1 MSAKTKNIII
11 QSIAYVLFLGLI
23 LYIVIVQYIQKLE
36 IPKLQKIA
44 LPSLIAVLVLFL
56 VFYKKIK
63 EKIARKLSAI
73 ETAKELGNAGTTN
86 SVTVCILESLGV
98 VVPVALLAAI
108 FLVGGSYLKEIGK
121 ILVECLLIYLLPFAG
136 NIWCKCNIKA
146 EMIEKK
152 TQADE
157 KLAEK
162 IASKMQYK

>member
-1 MSAKTKNIII
+1 MSAKTKNMII
-11 QSIAYVLFLGLI
+11 QSISYTLFLGLI
-23 LYIVIVQYIQKLE
+23 GYIVIVQYIQKLE

-44 LPSLIAVLVLFL
+44 LPSLISVLVLFL

-73 ETAKELGNAGTTN
+73 ETAKELGNAGTTS

-108 FLVGGSYLKEIGK
+108 FLIGGSYLKEIGK

-152 TQADE
+152 TQADD

>member
-11 QSIAYVLFLGLI
+11 QSIAYALFLGLI
-23 LYIVIVQYIQKLE
+23 LYIVIVQYMQKLE

-73 ETAKELGNAGTTN
+73 ETAKELGNAGTTS

-98 VVPVALLAAI
+98 VVPVALLATI
-108 FLVGGSYLKEIGK
+108 FLIGGSYLKEIGK

-136 NIWCKCNIKA
+136 NIWCKCNTKA

-152 TQADE
+152 TQADD